1 MAIFL
6 PVEETINAAEMA
18 ELFHSEVECRFGPP
32 SGIVSDRDSKIT
44 SQFWADMC
52 YHSVVKRRLST
63 AFHPQTDGQTEI
75 LNRIVEN
82 YLRAFTN
89 LEQMN

>member
-6 PVEETINAAEMA
+6 PVKDTINIAEMA
-18 ELFHSEVECRFGPP
+18 ELLYKEVELRFGPP
-32 SGIVSDRDSKIT
+32 DGIVSDRDSRIT
-44 SQFWADMC
+44 SQFWESIC
-52 YHSVVKRRLST
+52 QHLIIKRRMST
-63 AFHPQTDGQTEI
+63 AFYLQTDRQTEI